1 MVSVRSPGGQRERE
15 KEMKYWRIGYYKT
28 RNFINNKYIKD
39 KCAQGAIKK
48 ARVKHIT
55 DVVELTEEE
64 YKAALARRYAI
75 GG

>member
-1 MVSVRSPGGQRERE
+1 
-15 KEMKYWRIGYYKT
+15 MKYWRIGFYKT
-28 RNFINNKYIKD
+28 RNFIDVKYIKD

-55 DVVELTEEE
+55 DVEEITEEE
-64 YKAALARRYAI
+64 YKAALARRCVI